1 MNPTK
6 RSTLLGLSALGA
18 GLTLPAHASVPAYP
32 SRPVSIVVPYPAG
45 GLSDVIA
52 RNVNAALGR
61 QLGQPVVVE
70 NVAGGSGSIGATCV
84 LTAAADGHQVFQGS
98 PNELILA
105 PLAISAIRFRSED
118 FRLVQMIAT
127 AQIAFLTRKDIP
139 ANSVDEFLD
148 HARKAAA
155 AGKPVTY
162 ASVGIGSF
170 YHLLGEHLSKTTG
183 VSMVHVPYKGGQPA
197 EQDLLAGEVDI
208 FLAPYGRKYDD
219 FARQGKLKILAM
231 LNRERLDSVR
241 AYPAITESK
250 ALRDFTFSIWTG
262 YFVKKDTPEAV
273 VQRLHKAITDT
284 LSDPQVRSALEAQS
298 QLLATPLPLE
308 AVGKAYAD
316 GTAQFRAIARAINLQ
331 PQ

>member
-1 MNPTK
+1 MVARAA
-6 RSTLLGLSALGA
+6 RSIAQLLVDEGPEDAHHRRLGA
-18 GLTLPAHASVPAYP
+18 TGERHV
-32 SRPVSIVVPYPAG
+32 G
-45 GLSDVIA
+45 EA
-52 RNVNAALGR
+52 RGHRDGRLQR
-61 QLGQPVVVE
+61 QL
-70 NVAGGSGSIGATCV
+70 
-84 LTAAADGHQVFQGS
+84 D
-98 PNELILA
+98 
-105 PLAISAIRFRSED
+105 
-118 FRLVQMIAT
+118 
-127 AQIAFLTRKDIP
+127 
-139 ANSVDEFLD
+139 
-148 HARKAAA
+148 
-155 AGKPVTY
+155 
-162 ASVGIGSF
+162 
-170 YHLLGEHLSKTTG
+170 
-183 VSMVHVPYKGGQPA
+183 QPA